1 LEDPY
6 RRRPTARYYRI
17 EPQDVG
23 LGHAE
28 SLTSVLVRLA
38 GEHGVS
44 PRDLMR
50 DLMRCKPA
58 LSHLNYDRFFQRYA
72 ATINGHGRYA
82 ASITDALARATGV
95 PSMRLV
101 TLLPWHSLWPAQG
114 QDLLATQRRWC
125 SHCWHSQLNARK
137 VPFDLLV
144 WSFGLLTHCPWHGQL
159 LMCQCPSCHRSQ
171 PAVPRVPSL
180 FHCDYCSAPLAGP
193 RPEAASAANSPL
205 PAGDTAWLLADFVA
219 CAPRV
224 PPVDLA
230 ERWRTTLDRAIA
242 VHTRGNRAEFCRQ
255 IGWPAFALKNLFA
268 KRERPSLRQLVHV
281 LEALGRT
288 PSDVFA
294 ERACTPS
301 KASNRLT
308 TPALPKAAPRRP
320 AAAARSTSSDRSLVP
335 PLWVLAQDLGT
346 SRAGLQRKYP
356 ELYAQASLARRAVR
370 TAERHELDRVRRA
383 YVRRAV
389 DVLSI
394 GNKPPTR
401 KKLENYLRQAGL
413 TLRAGGLDQVAAARI
428 AQHFAAP
435 VGADIT
441 P

>member
-6 RRRPTARYYRI
+6 RRRPTTRYYRI
-17 EPQDVG
+17 EAQDVS

-38 GEHGVS
+38 REHGVS

-50 DLMRCKPA
+50 DLMRREPA
-58 LSHLNYDRFFQRYA
+58 LSHLNYNRFFQRYA
-72 ATINGHGRYA
+72 ATLNGHGRYA
-82 ASITDALARATGV
+82 ASITDTLALATGM
-95 PSMRLV
+95 PSMRLA
-101 TLLPWHSLWPAQG
+101 TLLPWQSLWPVQG
-114 QDLLATQRRWC
+114 QGLNAPQRRWC
-125 SHCWHSQLNARK
+125 THCWHGQLNARK
-137 VPFDLLV
+137 FPFDLLV

-159 LMCQCPSCHRSQ
+159 LTCQCPSCHRLQ

-180 FHCDYCSAPLAGP
+180 LHCDHCSAPLAGP
-193 RPEAASAANSPL
+193 RARFAPAANGQL
-205 PAGDTAWLLADFVA
+205 ATGDTAWLLADFVA
-219 CAPRV
+219 FSPRV
-224 PPVDLA
+224 PPIDLA
-230 ERWRTTLDRAIA
+230 ERWRSTLRRAIA
-242 VHTRGNRAEFCRQ
+242 VHTRGNRAEFCRR

-268 KRERPSLRQLVHV
+268 KRERPSLHQVVHV
-281 LEALGRT
+281 LEALGCT
-288 PSDVFA
+288 PSEVFA
-294 ERACTPS
+294 ERACALS
-301 KASNRLT
+301 KGSSQL
-308 TPALPKAAPRRP
+308 ALPTLAKAAPRRP
-320 AAAARSTSSDRSLVP
+320 AAETRSTSSDRSLVP

-370 TAERHELDRVRRA
+370 SAERHELDRVRQA

-401 KKLENYLRQAGL
+401 KELENYLRQAGL

-428 AQHFAAP
+428 AEHFAAP
-435 VGADIT
+435 VGAQIA